1 MQCTHILAIRHGET
15 AWNKDARIQGQ
26 LDIPLNETGLWQ
38 AARTAESLSS
48 ESIAAVYSSDLLRA
62 SQTAQAIADAQQLPL
77 GLVPELR
84 ERHFGDCQGRRWTDL
99 EIERPDITDAW
110 RRRIPDFAPPGGE
123 SLLDLRARVESAFHA
138 LGERHAGEQIVVVAH
153 GGVLDIL
160 YRLAAKVDLQ
170 SPRTWQL
177 SNAGVNRVLWTP
189 DGLNLIGWGDVSH
202 LDGAIREDT
211 TT

>member
-1 MQCTHILAIRHGET
+1 MHCTHILAIRHGET

-26 LDIPLNETGLWQ
+26 LDIPLNDTGLWQ
-38 AARTAESLSS
+38 AERTADALRGEP
-48 ESIAAVYSSDLLRA
+48 IAAVYASDLLRA
-62 SQTAQAIADAQQLPL
+62 AQTAQAIADAQQLTL
-77 GLVPELR
+77 RRMPELR
-84 ERHFGDCQGRRWTDL
+84 ERHFGDCQGCRWTDL
-99 EIERPDITDAW
+99 EVERPDITDAW
-110 RRRIPDFAPPGGE
+110 RRRVPDFAPPGGE
-123 SLLDLRARVESAFHA
+123 SLLDLRARVENAFHS

-153 GGVLDIL
+153 GGVLDIV
-160 YRLAAKVDLQ
+160 YRLAAKIDLQ

-189 DGLNLIGWGDVSH
+189 EGLNLIGWGDVSH